1 MKKRTLKSCLSLLLS
16 LSLSLSL
23 FSLPAAA
30 ASSGEISVYL
40 DGQRLTFDQPPVAM
54 NGRVLVPVRAIFEAL
69 GAQVEWYQDTQTVAA
84 QKGDTLV
91 VMALGNSH
99 FARDVN
105 GVQEYFK
112 LDQTPIALNGR
123 TLVPV
128 RAVSE
133 AFDCDV
139 QWDGTAQQV
148 TISPT
153 RWVHGSNA
161 ATNGYFHNGV
171 FYYAFIYQPYIYAYD
186 GETTRTYAAGGTPAG
201 IVVSGNK
208 IYYINKSNQTVT
220 AIDMASG
227 ARETVFAR
235 LSQISDFSICGQ
247 NMVIIGSDGK
257 TQMAYQLD
265 LTTGAAQA
273 IYTRPEASGLIA
285 EKGSQFALWRNYL
298 FVVESFSPLLSG
310 DSSCKIRAIDVNTG
324 TCRDLLNLTGTVTQ
338 IGLKDSSYTRRFS
351 NVSAKFDQDNAYFNL
366 GFSSCTDTG
375 SSSSVPFREYYQID
389 LDTLALSEISQ
400 AEFDRVSDL
409 SIPKT
414 GEWTYGSNGSSVY
427 RTNTQTS
434 ITETLLSGSHYY
446 YIANDG
452 QWVVALRAES
462 RGAGTPTATIGYKYA
477 ELYVMDTQGNHL
489 RTINSYT
496 SSSNTSTPVG
506 ETDVNELPEVSC
518 AVCGGD
524 GMVTCPYCRGTGQG
538 QSIYVLGMETP
549 QSCTYCG
556 GTGERICSG
565 CNGSGVRSPR
575 R

>member
-1 MKKRTLKSCLSLLLS
+1 MKKHALRSRLSLLLS
-16 LSLSLSL
+16 LLLCLSL
-23 FSLPAAA
+23 FCIPSSAA
-30 ASSGEISVYL
+30 GEISVYL
-40 DGQRLTFDQPPVAM
+40 DGNRLSFDQPPVAM

-69 GAQVEWYQDTQTVAA
+69 GAQVEWHQDTQTVTA

-91 VMALGNSH
+91 VMVLGNSR

-105 GVQEYFK
+105 GVQEYFQ
-112 LDQTPIALNGR
+112 LDQPPIGLNGR

-139 QWDGTAQQV
+139 QWDGAAQQV
-148 TISPT
+148 TITSS
-153 RWVHGSNA
+153 RWVRGSNA
-161 ATNGYFHNGV
+161 ATNGCFYNGV

-186 GETTRTYAAGGTPAG
+186 GQTTRTYAAGGTPAG
-201 IVVSGNK
+201 IVVSRNK
-208 IYYINKSNQTVT
+208 IYYINKSNQTIT

-227 ARETVFAR
+227 ERETVFAR

-257 TQMAYQLD
+257 TQTAYRLD
-265 LTTGAAQA
+265 LATGSAQA
-273 IYTRPEASGLIA
+273 IYTRPEVSGLIA

-324 TCRDLLNLTGTVTQ
+324 TCRDLLNLTGTVTP

-351 NVSAKFDQDNAYFNL
+351 NVAAKFDQDNAYFNL

-375 SSSSVPFREYYQID
+375 SSSPVPFREYYQID
-389 LDTLALSEISQ
+389 LDTLALSESSQ

-409 SIPKT
+409 ATPRT
-414 GEWTYGSNGSSVY
+414 GEWIYGSNGSGVY
-427 RTNTQTS
+427 RTNVGTG

-462 RGAGTPTATIGYKYA
+462 RGAATPTATIGYKYA
-477 ELYVMDTQGNHL
+477 ELTVMDPQGNHL
-489 RTINSYT
+489 RTINSST
-496 SSSNTSTPVG
+496 SGSDTSDPAG
-506 ETDVNELPEVSC
+506 ELDVNGLPQMSC

-524 GMVTCPYCRGTGQG
+524 GRVTCPYCRGTGQG

-565 CNGSGVRSPR
+565 CNGSGARSPR